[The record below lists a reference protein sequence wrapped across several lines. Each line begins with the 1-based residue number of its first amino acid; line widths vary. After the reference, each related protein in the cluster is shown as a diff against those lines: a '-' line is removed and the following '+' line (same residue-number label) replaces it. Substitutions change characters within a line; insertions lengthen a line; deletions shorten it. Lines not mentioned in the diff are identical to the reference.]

1 MEIITGI
8 WLVVALVCLVGELAI
23 PGISF
28 FFALFCGASAAA
40 LMSWLAYEL
49 IVQMIVFAMVT
60 GATGVMLQV
69 VAKRSSHKRG
79 IRTNVDALV
88 GKQGMVI
95 EPISAYQK
103 GMVRIGGEFWAAR
116 TAHNEAIAKDEI
128 VEVVAISGSH
138 LVVRRI

>member
-1 MEIITGI
+1 MELITGI
-8 WLVVALVCLVGELAI
+8 WLLVALVCLVGELAI

-49 IVQMIVFAMVT
+49 LVQIVVFTIVA

-79 IRTNVDALV
+79 IPTNVDALV
-88 GKQGMVI
+88 GKEGMVL
-95 EPISAYQK
+95 EPIFAHQK
-103 GMVRIGGEFWAAR
+103 GIVKIGGELWTAR
-116 TAHNEAIAKDEI
+116 SADGEAIEKDEI
-128 VEVVAISGSH
+128 VEVRAISGSH
-138 LVVRRI
+138 LVVKRI